1 MRRYAMNDTNS
12 AHQLGSNDDE
22 LIMAALAAG
31 MSYTEAAAAAG
42 SSERTVRRRM
52 SDAHFA
58 TEVSRRRA
66 EQVAALTGRLLG
78 ASHNAIDVLRN
89 CMDAESDAVR
99 LRAAQLV
106 LTLGAQ
112 LRHSQEFEER
122 LAALEAERSP
132 APSTQSS
139 SLTPLPAGGEP
150 Q

>member
-1 MRRYAMNDTNS
+1 MNDTNS
-12 AHQLGSNDDE
+12 AHQRWTNDDE
-22 LIMAALAAG
+22 LIMAALSAG
-31 MSYTEAAAAAG
+31 MSYIEAAAAAG

-58 TEVSRRRA
+58 TEVSRRRG
-66 EQVAALTGRLLG
+66 EQVAALSGRLLG
-78 ASHNAIDVLRN
+78 ASHDAIHVLRN
-89 CMDAESDAVR
+89 CLDAESDAVR

-112 LRHSQEFEER
+112 LRHSQEFEDR

-132 APSTQSS
+132 APLTQSS
-139 SLTPLPAGGEP
+139 PRTSLPEGGEP